1 MVDVQRLP
9 RGRHDLTREQV
20 EEAQRLRILV
30 GLAEAMAD
38 GGYVNTPVA
47 TVIRHA
53 GVSRETY
60 YRLFDDK
67 LDGFLAAFDL
77 VSVVIMTEMVASV
90 EGEGSPLARVDRA
103 SARYLQT
110 IADHRAFARLFLVET
125 YAAGAVAIERRAV
138 AQRQI
143 VDLLADE
150 LGSGSDAAR
159 FACETV
165 VAAVSSMITL
175 PIVADDP
182 AAILTLGPAVSA
194 HLHRL
199 HDAGLFD

>member
-1 MVDVQRLP
+1 M
-9 RGRHDLTREQV
+9 
-20 EEAQRLRILV
+20 

-47 TVIRHA
+47 AVLRHA

-60 YRLFDDK
+60 YQLFADK
-67 LDGFLAAFDL
+67 LAGFLAAFDL
-77 VSVVIMTEMVASV
+77 AAGVIVADMTASV
-90 EGEGSPLARVDRA
+90 KGGGPPLARVDRA
-103 SARYLQT
+103 LARYLET
-110 IADHRAFARLFLVET
+110 VADHRALARLFLVET
-125 YAAGAVAIERRAV
+125 FAAGTAAIKRRAAV
-138 AQRQI
+138 QRQI

-150 LGSGSDAAR
+150 LDARSDAAR

-165 VAAVSSMITL
+165 VAAVSSMI
-175 PIVADDP
+175 IVPLLADDR
-182 AAILTLGPAVSA
+182 AGVLALGPAVSE